1 MENASRPSALRGP
14 TLIRLLARLA
24 DADVP
29 EPEQSISQR
38 LSEWLDWTDAIALST
53 ALSAPAAMPAGGAQ
67 AAPPAGGAD
76 TGECL
81 RLRQQLTRVIVE
93 DSAFAGLRQRSG
105 GARAA
110 HPAAIGEPD
119 AAADFAFFRQRYLSM
134 QQAMET
140 GVSHLRGRLRRML
153 AAGEPRMARLAW
165 VDAAMEQALG
175 AREQM
180 LLAGLPALLARYFE
194 RLRQG
199 EQQALAQAA
208 ADACAETVP
217 VAAGTWLDVF
227 RKDMQSLLLAELDLR
242 LQPVEGLL
250 AALRTC

>member
-1 MENASRPSALRGP
+1 MENASGPSALRGP

-24 DADVP
+24 DADVS
-29 EPEQSISQR
+29 EPEQSVSQR

-53 ALSAPAAMPAGGAQ
+53 ALGAHAGAPAGGAQ
-67 AAPPAGGAD
+67 AARAPGAPD
-76 TGECL
+76 TSECL
-81 RLRQQLTRVIVE
+81 RLRQELTRLIVE
-93 DSAFAGLRQRSG
+93 DSAFAGLRQQG

-110 HPAAIGEPD
+110 RPAAAAGAD
-119 AAADFAFFRQRYLSM
+119 VAADYAFFRQRYLSM

-153 AAGEPRMARLAW
+153 AAGGPRMARLAW

-194 RLRQG
+194 RLRRA
-199 EQQALAQAA
+199 EQAALAEAA
-208 ADACAETVP
+208 AQACAETEP

-242 LQPVEGLL
+242 LQPAEGLL